1 MQNRIVVDLT
11 YKKILSEIKE
21 EKKRNLS
28 VMVWKTNQID
38 IPMGIGLLHKRIFLP
53 GRMYT
58 EAELKNILLHEY
70 THFINHDTWIKF
82 YMNIFS
88 VLFWWN
94 PMVYLLE
101 KNWIKLQRYVVILR
115 L

>member
-38 IPMGIGLLHKRIFLP
+38 IPI
-53 GRMYT
+53 
-58 EAELKNILLHEY
+58 
-70 THFINHDTWIKF
+70 
-82 YMNIFS
+82 MNIFS